1 MKYSKEWFS
10 IDEIKKLFRCPVLN
24 SRNLLLMRVCYYGGL
39 RISEVLKSKKE
50 EYRNESYTYLLIRE
64 QKTDKLNWETQPI
77 PETILGEVMRYCNDN
92 NIKTQDYVFQSNRNK
107 PLSYN
112 MAYKMIKKTSK
123 QCGIDKNITT
133 HSFRRSRA
141 THLLDK
147 GISIYKISNFLR
159 HSNIKT
165 TQLYLKLSKK
175 RLSEEIAK
183 ADQDLLFEEI

>member
-10 IDEIKKLFRCPVLN
+10 QEEIKRLFHCPALS
-24 SRNLLLMRVCYYGGL
+24 SRNLLLMKVSYYGGL
-39 RISEVLKSKKE
+39 RISEALKSKKE
-50 EYRNESYTYLLIRE
+50 EYRNESYAYLLIRE
-64 QKTDKLNWETQPI
+64 QKTDKINWEAQPI
-77 PETILGEVMRYCNDN
+77 PETVFAEVMRYCNDN
-92 NIKTQDYVFQSNRNK
+92 NIRTQDYIFQSNRNK

-112 MAYKMIKKTSK
+112 MAYKMVKKSCK
-123 QCGIDKNITT
+123 QCRIDKSITT